1 MTSGAP
7 TAAQSGAVSS
17 GQTSTLYTV
26 LLGPGALSFLW
37 GLAND
42 WSDLS
47 TLDVKVDGVAQ
58 AALNIIGAG
67 WYGLT
72 LDLSPGTHLVEWTY
86 TQMSGVGSSR
96 NAGWLEQVSYTGQ
109 PGPLSLFCPSSVVVM
124 ATPGQASA
132 TVGYAVPL
140 ATPGAVVATSQASG
154 SVFPLGDTSVG
165 VTASDGS
172 NVASCT
178 FTVSVLATNDF
189 GRALGTTNVTWL
201 SSGGAPWFVE
211 TAVAHGGQAAAQS
224 GGITNDRTSTLQ
236 TTLAGPG
243 LLSFWWK
250 VSSEANHD
258 FLYLDANGSV
268 QAVISGEVDWQPQ
281 TVYLGSG
288 PQLMQWTYSKDAS
301 GSAGQ
306 DAGWLD
312 QVSYTPGAVVPFI
325 TGQPASLAVAPGL
338 TAALSVT
345 AFGTP
350 PLTYQWLLN
359 GQGIAGATNT
369 SLAITNF
376 QAPDAGTYSVVV
388 TSPAGTVL
396 SAGAALT
403 LSDVAAWGEDNFG
416 QTEVPPNLTNVIA
429 IAGGWHHSVALKG
442 DGTVTVWGDNNKGQA
457 NVPPNLSNVVAIA
470 SRSGDHIMAL
480 RPDGTVVDWGDNTDG
495 ENNVPAGLGNVVA
508 IAAGGFQ
515 CLVLKG
521 DGTAVSWGS
530 PNGVPAGLSNV
541 VAIAAGDYVNLFLLD
556 QGTVTAA
563 WTGVPAGLSNIV
575 GIAAGGSHY
584 LVLRANGTVGG
595 WGDNYYGQL
604 NIPAGLS
611 NVVAIGAG
619 DYHSLAL
626 RANGTVAVWGSYAND
641 ENPNAV
647 IFFPAAAPSGLTE
660 VVAIAPGSDHDL
672 ALLGS
677 DPPLPRLKPVDIA
690 YGSGLFTCSV
700 PTQSG
705 RVYRLEY
712 KDSLADAAWTAL
724 PLTAGNGSVRVLSD
738 GTAAGAQ
745 RFYRVRRW

>member
-1 MTSGAP
+1 M
-7 TAAQSGAVSS
+7 
-17 GQTSTLYTV
+17 
-26 LLGPGALSFLW
+26 
-37 GLAND
+37 
-42 WSDLS
+42 
-47 TLDVKVDGVAQ
+47 
-58 AALNIIGAG
+58 
-67 WYGLT
+67 
-72 LDLSPGTHLVEWTY
+72 
-86 TQMSGVGSSR
+86 
-96 NAGWLEQVSYTGQ
+96 
-109 PGPLSLFCPSSVVVM
+109 
-124 ATPGQASA
+124 
-132 TVGYAVPL
+132 
-140 ATPGAVVATSQASG
+140 
-154 SVFPLGDTSVG
+154 
-165 VTASDGS
+165 
-172 NVASCT
+172 
-178 FTVSVLATNDF
+178 
-189 GRALGTTNVTWL
+189 
-201 SSGGAPWFVE
+201 
-211 TAVAHGGQAAAQS
+211 
-224 GGITNDRTSTLQ
+224 
-236 TTLAGPG
+236 
-243 LLSFWWK
+243 
-250 VSSEANHD
+250 
-258 FLYLDANGSV
+258 
-268 QAVISGEVDWQPQ
+268 
-281 TVYLGSG
+281 
-288 PQLMQWTYSKDAS
+288 
-301 GSAGQ
+301 
-306 DAGWLD
+306 
-312 QVSYTPGAVVPFI
+312 
-325 TGQPASLAVAPGL
+325 
-338 TAALSVT
+338 
-345 AFGTP
+345 
-350 PLTYQWLLN
+350 
-359 GQGIAGATNT
+359 
-369 SLAITNF
+369 
-376 QAPDAGTYSVVV
+376 
-388 TSPAGTVL
+388 
-396 SAGAALT
+396 
-403 LSDVAAWGEDNFG
+403 
-416 QTEVPPNLTNVIA
+416 
-429 IAGGWHHSVALKG
+429 
-442 DGTVTVWGDNNKGQA
+442 
-457 NVPPNLSNVVAIA
+457 
-470 SRSGDHIMAL
+470 
-480 RPDGTVVDWGDNTDG
+480 
-495 ENNVPAGLGNVVA
+495 A

-626 RANGTVAVWGSYAND
+626 RADGTVAVWGSYAND